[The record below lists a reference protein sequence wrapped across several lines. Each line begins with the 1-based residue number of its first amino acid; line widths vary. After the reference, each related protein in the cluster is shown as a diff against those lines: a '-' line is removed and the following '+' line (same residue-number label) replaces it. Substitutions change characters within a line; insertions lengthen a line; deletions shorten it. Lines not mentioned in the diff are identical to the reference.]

1 MSIKKYINTV
11 TFKFVELS
19 LNTRF
24 KAEKNH
30 I

>member
-19 LNTRF
+19 LGTF